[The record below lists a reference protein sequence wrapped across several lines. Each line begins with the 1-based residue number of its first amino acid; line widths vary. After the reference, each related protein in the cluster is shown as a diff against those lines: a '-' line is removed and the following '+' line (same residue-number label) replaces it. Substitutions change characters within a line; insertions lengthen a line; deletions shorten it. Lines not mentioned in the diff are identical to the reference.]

1 MQMTNAITQLL
12 SLCLAVLGLVMV
24 LIALGEGNQSQVIAG
39 WLVTALGIFH
49 GAISEIFQ
57 H

>member
-1 MQMTNAITQLL
+1 MSNAITCFL
-12 SLCLAVLGLVMV
+12 SLCLTILGLVMV
-24 LIALGEGNQSQVIAG
+24 LLALDEGNQSHIIAG
-39 WLVTALGIFH
+39 WLVVALGIFH